1 MRKIATNKPATQM
14 LKKFG
19 NNETS
24 DSLNLFT
31 GDMNSVFKL
40 NPGSYNPNK

>member
-1 MRKIATNKPATQM
+1 MRTIATNITAKQM

-19 NNETS
+19 NKDTL
-24 DSLNLFT
+24 DSLNLYT

-40 NPGSYNPNK
+40 NPG